1 MRIITWALLLT
12 GPCLVASFSPSLL
25 SPPALKTGF
34 RGARVGPSSPLS
46 TLSMAAGGS
55 DDETNE
61 DGAGTNRRNLI
72 AGLAAGV
79 LGAVVPSANAFD
91 RDVGEIPA
99 SGLVFKDTI
108 KVTSFEDPKVKGVAL
123 YISDFQRPITERLQ
137 KNFFSDPTQASV
149 ACAKI
154 GKIEMAPDVYKGKEG
169 EEVFEQAKSLLFKTV
184 RIRRIYD
191 EQAQTLIYVSYS
203 TRFNKNDDDNNS
215 RFKTTTCA
223 IPINEY

>member
-1 MRIITWALLLT
+1 MVCEDIRHYRLMR
-12 GPCLVASFSPSLL
+12 VAC
-25 SPPALKTGF
+25 
-34 RGARVGPSSPLS
+34 
-46 TLSMAAGGS
+46 AA
-55 DDETNE
+55 
-61 DGAGTNRRNLI
+61 
-72 AGLAAGV
+72 
-79 LGAVVPSANAFD
+79 SAE

-149 ACAKI
+149 ACAKV
-154 GKIEMAPDVYKGKEG
+154 GKIEMSDDVYKGKEG

-184 RIRRIYD
+184 RIRRVYD
-191 EQAQTLIYVSYS
+191 EQANTLIYVSYS
-203 TRFNKNDDDNNS
+203 TRLNKSDDDNNS

-223 IPINEY
+223 IPID